1 MRVHVRSQ
9 TSTSTDS
16 LHFIY
21 PGHAYGVSACRW
33 SRSSCGTTTECVC
46 KRQMGKDKAKPAA
59 PEPTPAAAT
68 GKPPKGHRQRG
79 AGTVITAKPPVV
91 TGDGVVL
98 KAHERLPSQLLHE
111 YCQGQKRPTPSYFAN
126 PPGNRFRVVLR
137 DGKNDKNDLTF
148 ATPQAF
154 ETSSMA
160 RDFAALLA
168 LFHVQRNFPLERRLP
183 EPYASTWLSM
193 IASEKGQSK
202 VDSKPAKGAVSAAPA
217 NKETAAKET
226 ADPPLPP
233 PCVGAVSTTTVS
245 GKGSNTN
252 LAAQV
257 VVVLNRDTADW
268 LCDSC
273 GNQNFSKL
281 ASGVQ
286 RVRCFRCQT
295 PKSDSC
301 QLVASTASAT
311 AAVPTTAATGTT
323 AGGKVVVLR
332 SQAAAAPVDL
342 LTGSKATNPVT
353 RAEEERALQEK
364 RAASRRKQLYF
375 DALRRANRP
384 HIVHIPAG
392 LRSKMERLLGITG
405 GANCG
410 ESSDTLSLEE
420 VLQTYKESGLFAPDM
435 CNISTAQQAA
445 ILERVSA
452 KLIAEGFAE
461 QYVASSLHEV
471 LLQSASDVLD
481 DAFDAAEGAG
491 NSNASLVDCFEK
503 LLTEL
508 LLKHLCMSVDE
519 GQLPDAYN
527 PKRFENNKKLS
538 VVSHSTTPASHNT
551 STKAAPTA
559 KETAPVPAD
568 SVAFNCAMATVAVHS
583 LLEDTG
589 APQSQLTE
597 ALLALIVL
605 QEASL
610 WTGAEEASPV
620 LTTLRERLASKAPSL
635 SSGSV
640 DDQPF
645 LDELESLQAI
655 FEGAMQHRKAEDGD
669 CWYHEVTLHV
679 SVGHLRGKGGRN
691 KGAHG
696 GVFGNAT
703 ELCLRILVHNV
714 VSYPEHAPPIFV
726 TAAGDDIVSGATAA
740 RLRQLEYQLRTKAN
754 ELLGEGMVFQLHSYL
769 QECVDS
775 IDADAVTDSD
785 TTVSAVMQVCGYLSG
800 MEGPAADVPVT
811 AQAGTK
817 LDTHGSSAPVAD
829 DSSVATTHLTE
840 ATEGTSH
847 TAGTSATTTGRSN
860 NRNAPRK
867 GPGLQSFW
875 TPLPT
880 TTPTPAKVLNTPQ
893 AAEMAKV
900 RRQLPAYSKREEVL
914 QLLTAHR
921 AVVVTGETGC
931 GKTTQVPQYLYEQN
945 CQQKILICQ
954 PRRLA
959 AVGVATRV
967 AEEVGCALGEQV
979 Q

>member
-1 MRVHVRSQ
+1 
-9 TSTSTDS
+9 
-16 LHFIY
+16 
-21 PGHAYGVSACRW
+21 
-33 SRSSCGTTTECVC
+33 
-46 KRQMGKDKAKPAA
+46 MGKDKAKPAA

-111 YCQGQKRPTPSYFAN
+111 YCQGQKRPTPSYFPN

-148 ATPQAF
+148 ATPQSF

-193 IASEKGQSK
+193 IASEKGQGK
-202 VDSKPAKGAVSAAPA
+202 PDAKPAKGAVSTVSAAST
-217 NKETAAKET
+217 NKETSMKET
-226 ADPPLPP
+226 AVPPLPAP
-233 PCVGAVSTTTVS
+233 SESVISSSKVP
-245 GKGSNTN
+245 GKGSNAN
-252 LAAQV
+252 LAAQ

-273 GNQNFSKL
+273 GNQNFAKL

-286 RVRCFRCQT
+286 RARCFRCQT

-301 QLVASTASAT
+301 QQVASTASAT
-311 AAVPTTAATGTT
+311 TAVPTTAATGTT

-392 LRSKMERLLGITG
+392 LRSKLERLLGIAG
-405 GANCG
+405 GANSG
-410 ESSDTLSLEE
+410 DSSGTLSLEE

-435 CNISTAQQAA
+435 CSIPITQQAA
-445 ILERVSA
+445 ILERVGA

-471 LLQSASDVLD
+471 LLQSANDVLD
-481 DAFDAAEGAG
+481 DALDAAEGTG
-491 NSNASLVDCFEK
+491 TSSASLVSCFEK
-503 LLTEL
+503 LLMEL

-538 VVSHSTTPASHNT
+538 VVSH
-551 STKAAPTA
+551 
-559 KETAPVPAD
+559 TAPGKSHDVTTKVTSGADEAASVPLD
-568 SVAFNCAMATVAVHS
+568 SVASNCEIATVAVHS
-583 LLEDTG
+583 VLEG
-589 APQSQLTE
+589 IAAPQSQLTE

-620 LTTLRERLASKAPSL
+620 LTTLRERLASKALSV

-669 CWYHEVTLHV
+669 CWYHEVTLCV
-679 SVGHLRGKGGRN
+679 SVDHLRGKGGRN

-696 GVFGNAT
+696 GVFGNAR

-714 VSYPEHAPPIFV
+714 VSYPEHAPLIFV
-726 TAAGDDIVSGATAA
+726 TAAGDDVVSGATAA

-754 ELLGEGMVFQLHSYL
+754 QLLGEGMVFQLHSYL

-775 IDADAVTDSD
+775 IDTDAVTDSD
-785 TTVSAVMQVCGYLSG
+785 TTVSAIMQVCGYLSG
-800 MEGPAADVPVT
+800 MEGPAADVSVT

-817 LDTHGSSAPVAD
+817 LDTQGSSGTVAD

-847 TAGTSATTTGRSN
+847 TAGTSATTPGRIN

-880 TTPTPAKVLNTPQ
+880 TTPSPAKVLNTPQ
-893 AAEMAKV
+893 AAEMAQV

-979 Q
+979 RVTHCSSFPVCVTTELTVFCCIMCCLVRWATW